1 MGQIVILGVFVAD
14 TSFRAA
20 RLPKM
25 GETILGDSFVL
36 GPGGKGSNQ
45 SVAAGKLGGDVSFIT
60 RLGKDAFAKL
70 ALKTWQE
77 AKVKPAII
85 EDEENATGAAFIFID
100 TKSGDN
106 AIIIAPGAAGK
117 ITPDILNQNK
127 TLITESR
134 IFMTQLEQP
143 VEIALE
149 GLKLARQHGKITIL
163 NPAPAASLP
172 KEIFGLCDYITP
184 NETETEALTGLP
196 VRTKEEAEK
205 AANALAKKGVSTPII
220 TMGKQGAYLYGYGL
234 VPAYHAG
241 DVVET
246 TGAGDAFNGA
256 LATAL
261 AEGQSDIQAV
271 HFGCAT
277 SAIAVTRPGAASSM
291 PTREE
296 VETFLASHKVA
307 QS

>member
-14 TSFRAA
+14 TTFRAA
-20 RLPKM
+20 RMPKM

-45 SVAAGKLGGDVSFIT
+45 AVAAGKLGGDVSFIT
-60 RLGKDAFAKL
+60 RLGKDDFAKL
-70 ALKTWQE
+70 ALKTWQD
-77 AKVKPAII
+77 AQVKPAII
-85 EDEENATGAAFIFID
+85 EDEENNTGAAFIFVD

-117 ITPDILNQNK
+117 ITPDILHHNK
-127 TLITESR
+127 PLITESR

-143 VEIALE
+143 VEVALE
-149 GLKLARQHGKITIL
+149 GLKLAREHGKITIL

-172 KEIFGLCDYITP
+172 DEIFGLCDYITP

-196 VRTKEEAEK
+196 VHTLEEAEK
-205 AANALAKKGVSTPII
+205 AAHALAQKGVGTPII
-220 TMGKQGAYLYGYGL
+220 TMGAQGAYLYGHGL
-234 VPAYHAG
+234 IPAYHAG
-241 DVVET
+241 EVVET

-261 AEGQSDIQAV
+261 AEGQTDIQAV

-277 SAIAVTRPGAASSM
+277 SAIAVTRAGAAPSM
-291 PTREE
+291 PARKE
-296 VETFLASHKVA
+296 VEKFLASQKGA
-307 QS
+307 

>member
-25 GETILGDSFVL
+25 GETLLGDSFVL

-45 SVAAGKLGGDVSFIT
+45 AVAAGKLGGDVSFIT
-60 RLGKDAFAKL
+60 RLGKDDFAKL
-70 ALKTWQE
+70 ALKTWQD
-77 AKVKPAII
+77 AQVKPAIN

-117 ITPDILNQNK
+117 ITPDILHQNK
-127 TLITESR
+127 ALIAESR

-143 VEIALE
+143 VEVALE

-172 KEIFGLCDYITP
+172 EEIFGL
-184 NETETEALTGLP
+184 
-196 VRTKEEAEK
+196 
-205 AANALAKKGVSTPII
+205 
-220 TMGKQGAYLYGYGL
+220 
-234 VPAYHAG
+234 
-241 DVVET
+241 
-246 TGAGDAFNGA
+246 
-256 LATAL
+256 
-261 AEGQSDIQAV
+261 
-271 HFGCAT
+271 
-277 SAIAVTRPGAASSM
+277 
-291 PTREE
+291 
-296 VETFLASHKVA
+296 
-307 QS
+307 

>member
-1 MGQIVILGVFVAD
+1 
-14 TSFRAA
+14 
-20 RLPKM
+20 
-25 GETILGDSFVL
+25 
-36 GPGGKGSNQ
+36 
-45 SVAAGKLGGDVSFIT
+45 
-60 RLGKDAFAKL
+60 
-70 ALKTWQE
+70 KTWQD
-77 AKVKPAII
+77 AQVKPAII
-85 EDEENATGAAFIFID
+85 EDDENATGAAFIFID

-117 ITPDILNQNK
+117 ITPDILHQNK
-127 TLITESR
+127 ALIAESR

-143 VEIALE
+143 VEVALE

-163 NPAPAASLP
+163 NPAPAGSLP
-172 KEIFGLCDYITP
+172 EEIFGLCDYITP

-196 VRTKEEAEK
+196 VRTIEEAEK
-205 AANALAKKGVSTPII
+205 AANALAQKGVSTPII
-220 TMGKQGAYLYGYGL
+220 TMGEQGAYLYGHGL

-291 PTREE
+291 PTRKE
-296 VETFLASHKVA
+296 VERFLASQKDA
-307 QS
+307 QG

>member
-14 TSFRAA
+14 TTFRAA
-20 RLPKM
+20 RMPKM

-45 SVAAGKLGGDVSFIT
+45 AVAAGKLGGDVSFIT
-60 RLGKDAFAKL
+60 RLGKDDFAKL
-70 ALKTWQE
+70 ALKTWQD
-77 AKVKPAII
+77 AQVKPAII
-85 EDEENATGAAFIFID
+85 EDEENNTGAAFIFVD
-100 TKSGDN
+100 TKNGDN
-106 AIIIAPGAAGK
+106 AIIIAPGAAGQ
-117 ITPDILNQNK
+117 ITPDILHHNK

-143 VEIALE
+143 VEVALE
-149 GLKLARQHGKITIL
+149 GLKLAREHGKITIL

-172 KEIFGLCDYITP
+172 DEIFGLCDYITP

-196 VRTKEEAEK
+196 VHTLEEAEK
-205 AANALAKKGVSTPII
+205 AAHALAQKGVGTPII
-220 TMGKQGAYLYGYGL
+220 TMGAQGAYLYGHGL
-234 VPAYHAG
+234 IPAYHAG
-241 DVVET
+241 EVVET

-261 AEGQSDIQAV
+261 AEGQTDIQAV

-277 SAIAVTRPGAASSM
+277 SAIAVTRAGAAPSM
-291 PTREE
+291 PARKE
-296 VETFLASHKVA
+296 VEKFLASQKGA
-307 QS
+307 

>member
-60 RLGKDAFAKL
+60 RLGKDDFAKL
-70 ALKTWQE
+70 ALKTWQK

-117 ITPDILNQNK
+117 ITSDILHQNK
-127 TLITESR
+127 DLIAESQ

-143 VEIALE
+143 VEVALE

-163 NPAPAASLP
+163 NPAPATSLP
-172 KEIFGLCDYITP
+172 EEIFGLCDYITD
-184 NETETEALTGLP
+184 
-196 VRTKEEAEK
+196 RK
-205 AANALAKKGVSTPII
+205 S
-220 TMGKQGAYLYGYGL
+220 
-234 VPAYHAG
+234 
-241 DVVET
+241 VV
-246 TGAGDAFNGA
+246 
-256 LATAL
+256 
-261 AEGQSDIQAV
+261 
-271 HFGCAT
+271 
-277 SAIAVTRPGAASSM
+277 
-291 PTREE
+291 
-296 VETFLASHKVA
+296 
-307 QS
+307 

>member
-14 TSFRAA
+14 TTFRAA
-20 RLPKM
+20 RMPKM

-45 SVAAGKLGGDVSFIT
+45 AVAAGKLGGDVSFIT
-60 RLGKDAFAKL
+60 RLGKDDFAKL
-70 ALKTWQE
+70 ALKTWQD
-77 AKVKPAII
+77 AQVKPAII
-85 EDEENATGAAFIFID
+85 EDEENNTGAAFIFVD

-117 ITPDILNQNK
+117 ITPDILHHNK

-143 VEIALE
+143 VEVALE
-149 GLKLARQHGKITIL
+149 GLKLAKEHGKITIL

-172 KEIFGLCDYITP
+172 DEIFGLCDYITP

-196 VRTKEEAEK
+196 VHTLEEAEK
-205 AANALAKKGVSTPII
+205 AAHALAQKGVGTPII
-220 TMGKQGAYLYGYGL
+220 TMGAQGAYLYGHGL
-234 VPAYHAG
+234 IPAYHAG
-241 DVVET
+241 EVVET

-261 AEGQSDIQAV
+261 AEGQTDIQAV
-271 HFGCAT
+271 HFGCPT
-277 SAIAVTRPGAASSM
+277 SAIAVTRAGAAPSM
-291 PTREE
+291 PARKE
-296 VETFLASHKVA
+296 VEKFLTSQKGA
-307 QS
+307 